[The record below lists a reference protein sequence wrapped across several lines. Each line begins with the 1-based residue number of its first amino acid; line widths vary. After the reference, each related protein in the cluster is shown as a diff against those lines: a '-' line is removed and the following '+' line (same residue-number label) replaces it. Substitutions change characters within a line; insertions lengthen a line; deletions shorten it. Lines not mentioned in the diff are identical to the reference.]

1 MDKGLKFQVE
11 LTKRGE
17 KIFSRVSRIVE
28 DLEENDK
35 IYYLMASGM
44 SLCVTEEQIIIRLI
58 FAPEDNIRNRGLGI
72 IKNPYKDRIIA
83 KEAICNYLI
92 NNPKYCF
99 EMEKDIFEN
108 LTHVSHRDN
117 YSSIHFGLT
126 NLT

>member
-1 MDKGLKFQVE
+1 MDKGLKLQVE

-17 KIFSRVSRIVE
+17 KIFSKILEIV
-28 DLEENDK
+28 DKLEEDDE

-58 FAPEDNIRNRGLGI
+58 FAPEDNIQNRGLGI

-99 EMEKDIFEN
+99 EMEKDIFED
-108 LTHVSHRDN
+108 LKHVSHTDN